1 MNLKIGILGG
11 TFDPIHVGHVG
22 AAQAALDAL
31 GLDRIMLL
39 PSRVPPHRSAEPR
52 ASAFHRFAMTA
63 MAAAERQRIQ
73 ASDLELLR
81 ESPSYTSLTLEHLIA
96 EGLEPS
102 RLFFILGADA
112 FMEIDTWH
120 DYPRLFE
127 LSNFVVVSRPGFSV
141 SNVRSLA
148 PTPGTGT
155 GVFFVVADTPDVSST
170 EIRRRIA
177 GGESIAGMVCR
188 PVADYIHRNRLY
200 EPAPVAVP

>member
-11 TFDPIHVGHVG
+11 TFDPIHVGHVE

-31 GLDRIMLL
+31 ELDRIMLL

-63 MAAAERQRIQ
+63 MAAAERRRIQ

-112 FMEIDTWH
+112 FMEIDAWH

-141 SNVRSLA
+141 SNVRSPA

-155 GVFFVVADTPDVSST
+155 GIFFVVADTPDVSST

-177 GGESIAGMVCR
+177 GGESIASMVCG
-188 PVADYIHRNRLY
+188 PVADHIHRHRLY